1 MINDFNIEGVFVPS
15 LLVIALVAL
24 TCTLFLVHLFSFS
37 KGYCRLPFKPMIDFS
52 VFIITFYLLLQG
64 LTEPGFFK

>member
-1 MINDFNIEGVFVPS
+1 MINDFNIEGVFVPG

-37 KGYCRLPFKPMIDFS
+37 KGYRRLPFRPMIDFPS
-52 VFIITFYLLLQG
+52 SLLLFTCCCRG
-64 LTEPGFFK
+64 